1 MNKQVKAKRLR
12 LTTRLRMV
20 VHEKEKGDQSNTRE
34 ASGRMQRRSAAVYD
48 DNRKTL
54 RQLFEVI

>member
-1 MNKQVKAKRLR
+1 
-12 LTTRLRMV
+12 MV
-20 VHEKEKGDQSNTRE
+20 VHEKEKGNQSNTRE
-34 ASGRMQRRSAAVYD
+34 ASGRMQRRSAALYD